1 MVRLW
6 DAGASNL
13 QFRVANVKFQNG
25 KGTKLHLEKTI
36 LRGFEF
42 LLAIYDVKLCILRNG
57 SGHHRLFSG
66 SDGDRGDFSSGS
78 SILAEFCGEWAERPI
93 ISVFS
98 LDEDVANLV

>member
-1 MVRLW
+1 VVRLW
-6 DAGASNL
+6 DAGASNSL
-13 QFRVANVKFQNG
+13 FRVANVKFQNG
-25 KGTKLHLEKTI
+25 KGTKLRLEKTI
-36 LRGFEF
+36 VRGFGV

-78 SILAEFCGEWAERPI
+78 SIFAEFCGEWAKRPI

-98 LDEDVANLV
+98 LDERAANLV